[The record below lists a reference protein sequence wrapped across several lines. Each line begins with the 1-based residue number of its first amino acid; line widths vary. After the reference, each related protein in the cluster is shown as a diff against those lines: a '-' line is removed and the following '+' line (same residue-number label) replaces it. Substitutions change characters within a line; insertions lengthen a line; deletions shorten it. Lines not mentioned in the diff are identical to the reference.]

1 MAKIEKPLIQFSNIL
16 ICRNCQGKGY
26 FVFPSHILQC
36 DVCEGK
42 GRVRVRKEIRVVIET
57 I

>member
-1 MAKIEKPLIQFSNIL
+1 MAKVEKPLIQFSNIE
-16 ICRNCQGKGY
+16 ICRNCHGKGY
-26 FVFPSHILQC
+26 FEWPSHVLQC